1 MKNLIKTLILILST
15 SAIGFSQTPISF
27 SQTKDTVYVNS
38 IFDPYYNSPNDTVNI
53 GDTITLINE
62 VASEILFVT
71 DTNTLYDGF
80 FPTNNNQII
89 CKYIINKNSQSILIS
104 DTVPPGNPLNEIA
117 TINFHVQNS
126 TTGINEVDYQ
136 NGFKVFPNP
145 SNDVLNIQSG
155 SVINKIDIENLV
167 GQRIYSSLYNEKNV
181 ILDISNFASGVY
193 FIRINNNFVRKIVK
207 E

>member
-1 MKNLIKTLILILST
+1 MFLSELG
-15 SAIGFSQTPISF
+15 ISQTPISF

>member
-1 MKNLIKTLILILST
+1 MKTRLLILLMFLSGL
-15 SAIGFSQTPISF
+15 GFSQTLVLSTDTSIGLTCLHCA
-27 SQTKDTVYVNS
+27 QDTVKLT
-38 IFDPYYNSPNDTVNI
+38 INI
-53 GDTITLINE
+53 GDTINITNQATSSSYFNVDTNNVTASTNFTSYEFDTMYVYKINKDSKSVIIFAGSDNVDNLTVTFKVLI
-62 VASEILFVT
+62 
-71 DTNTLYDGF
+71 DTNT
-80 FPTNNNQII
+80 
-89 CKYIINKNSQSILIS
+89 
-104 DTVPPGNPLNEIA
+104 
-117 TINFHVQNS
+117 
-126 TTGINEVDYQ
+126 TGIDGVSYRK
-136 NGFKVFPNP
+136 GFKVFPNP

>member
-1 MKNLIKTLILILST
+1 M
-15 SAIGFSQTPISF
+15 
-27 SQTKDTVYVNS
+27 
-38 IFDPYYNSPNDTVNI
+38 
-53 GDTITLINE
+53 
-62 VASEILFVT
+62 
-71 DTNTLYDGF
+71 
-80 FPTNNNQII
+80 
-89 CKYIINKNSQSILIS
+89 IS

>member
-1 MKNLIKTLILILST
+1 MFLSELG
-15 SAIGFSQTPISF
+15 ISQTPISF

-155 SVINKIDIENLV
+155 SVINKVE
-167 GQRIYSSLYNEKNV
+167 
-181 ILDISNFASGVY
+181 ILDLLGEVVKSVSVNGGNSYRMSVSGITSGIY
-193 FIRINNNFVRKIVK
+193 FIRINDTFIQKIVLK
-207 E
+207 TE